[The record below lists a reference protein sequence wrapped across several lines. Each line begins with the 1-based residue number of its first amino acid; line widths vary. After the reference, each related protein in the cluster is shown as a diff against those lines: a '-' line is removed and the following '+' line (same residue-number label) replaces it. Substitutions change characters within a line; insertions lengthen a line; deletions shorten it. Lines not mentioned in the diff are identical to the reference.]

1 MKINIQAID
10 CTPRQELLDLINE
23 KLTKLDHFT
32 NQILECKVVLRV
44 EKSEKRDNKVIEV
57 RALIKGNDLF
67 VKKQSESFEEGI
79 QKVYDVLQREVK
91 EWKEKIAS

>member
-1 MKINIQAID
+1 MKISIQAID
-10 CTPRQELLDLINE
+10 CTPRQELLDLIDE

-57 RALIKGNDLF
+57 RALVKGNDLF

-91 EWKEKIAS
+91 EWKEKIAN